1 MARSRRL
8 PGLLSLLLAA
18 TLLAGCGGDAG
29 EAADSPAPAGANRL
43 RGSLTV
49 LAASSLTEAFDEIGK
64 RFEAAHPEV
73 NVTFSYDASSALV
86 QQVVSG
92 APADVLAT
100 ADEVTMQ
107 QAVSGSAVD
116 APAVFARNRLAIVV
130 RAGNPEGVRGLA
142 DLARSD
148 LLVVLCAEQVPCG
161 RFSNQVLERAGVRAQ
176 PRSFEANVKGVVAK
190 VVLGEADAGIAY
202 VTDARAAGRQVEA
215 VPIPDAQNV
224 VAAYPL
230 AVVKDAPNRTAAA
243 AFVDYVRSSE
253 GQSVLETFGFQ
264 PA

>member
-1 MARSRRL
+1 MARSGRFA
-8 PGLLSLLLAA
+8 GLLSLLLAA
-18 TLLAGCGGDAG
+18 TLLAACGDDAG
-29 EAADSPAPAGANRL
+29 EAADRPAAAGGESL
-43 RGSLTV
+43 RGNLTV
-49 LAASSLTEAFDEIGK
+49 LAAASLTEAFDEIGK
-64 RFEAAHPEV
+64 RFEEAHPGV
-73 NVTFSYDASSALV
+73 DVTFSYDASSALV

-107 QAVSGSAVD
+107 QAVTGSAVD

-130 RAGNPEGVRGLA
+130 RSGNPKGVGTLA

-161 RFSNQVLERAGVRAQ
+161 RFSNQVLERAAVRAQ
-176 PRSFEANVKGVVAK
+176 PRSFEANVKGVVSK

-202 VTDARAAGRQVEA
+202 VTDARAAGRDVEA

-230 AVVKDAPNRTAAA
+230 AVVKDAPNRAAA
-243 AFVDYVRSSE
+243 TAFVDYVRSAD
-253 GQSVLETFGFQ
+253 GQSVLRSFGFQ